1 MGDLKF
7 SSLNVRGLGEVS
19 KRKEIFNWLRK
30 KKFSI
35 YMLQEVHCTEKNIH
49 LWTAEWGYKAL
60 FSCCASNKAG
70 TCILFNNNFHLQ
82 ITKTR
87 SDPNGRFIIC
97 DICTNGK
104 NITLCNLYA
113 PNEDKPDFFRDIAI
127 YLQDFQCDEI
137 IIGGDFNLVMDVSK
151 DKKGGRASTH
161 KNSLEE
167 VKGICETWD
176 VVDIW
181 RVLNP
186 EEERYTWRQKNL
198 QIQCRLDFL
207 LISQSLI
214 NNVNTVDIVP
224 GYKTDHSMVTMEITT
239 NANPRGPGFWKLNT
253 SFLSDTDYI
262 SKIKDTIQQTKN
274 EYSNNPFVSP
284 ALLWEMIKLK
294 VRESSLYYSKERKK
308 KSALQEDE
316 IERTIAA
323 IEIKLEDKNIEAK
336 QREELLGVLK
346 SKKDQH
352 EKIIEYRTKGA
363 ILRSQCRWHNEGEKN
378 TKYFLN
384 LEKRHYKQGT
394 ISQLKTDNDIVI
406 TTDKDILKECLSFY
420 KNLYET
426 KLTSEQDPSIMEK
439 FFPAENTIHLSQEEQ
454 NLCEGPLTEKECLT
468 SLKQMAD
475 GKTPGTDGLPAEFYK
490 IFWDD
495 ISGALLAALNF
506 AYENGQLAMTQ
517 RRGIIKLIPKKEADL
532 KILKNWRPLSLLNCD
547 YKIAAKSIANRIQ
560 STLPKLINNDQTGFI
575 KGRFIG
581 ENIRLIDSII
591 NYTNDQSIP
600 GLILLL
606 DFEKA
611 FDTLEWSFVEKTLQH
626 YGFGPSIQKWIQTLY
641 CDIESGVMNNGWMSE
656 CFKIE
661 RGVRQG
667 CPLSPYLFVLSVE
680 VLASAI
686 RSDQHIKGI
695 SVNQKEIKLSQYAD
709 DTTLILDGSKDAL
722 ETSLDVIGKFSKIS
736 GLRLNNK
743 KTEALWIGSKA
754 RSQDIMFPE
763 KGFRWQH
770 LKIKTLG
777 VWLSI
782 EPELTVKLNFNEKKE
797 KVRNL
802 LRNWQYRR
810 LSLLGKIAILKSLI
824 ASQLVHVLSPLP
836 TNHQAIKELNGAFYH
851 FLWDGKPDKIKRN
864 IMINDYSN
872 GGLKMIDLFSFNKS
886 LKTIWIKKYLD
897 KTNLGKWKLFFERE
911 LGRYGGEA
919 VFLGN
924 LNKTDM
930 KHHFSST
937 NIFIN
942 EILMIWSEVNY
953 TDNISSLQHYQSQPL
968 WNNSLIRID
977 SKPIYFREWLAN
989 GISTIRSLM
998 KDANKPLS
1006 YEEFQN
1012 KYGLKACPL
1021 AFGGIIATLKNLRK
1035 RFKEN
1040 IDSPEKDEIEPFIKI
1055 FLKAKKPSNLT
1066 YKILVATKSE
1076 APETSQAKW
1085 HEDCDLEK
1093 GEFDWK
1099 RAFQSTKICTKSTKL
1114 IIFQFKFLHR
1124 RLPTNSFLYKINVK
1138 DSDRC
1143 SFCEKETETLLHL
1156 FWHCNQTTRFWESF
1170 FKWLQTSLCT
1180 QKGNK
1185 LDMTIALGL
1194 KPDTSNAKLQINFSC
1209 LMSRYCIWICKLKNE
1224 IPNLSHFLHLM
1235 NKSYEIEKNDP
1246 NSSSEKWKPLLGH
1259 LSN

>member
-253 SFLSDTDYI
+253 SFLSDIDYI

-274 EYSNNPFVSP
+274 EYSNDPFVSP
-284 ALLWEMIKLK
+284 ALLWEMIRLK

-924 LNKTDM
+924 LNKTDI

-1012 KYGLKACPL
+1012 KYGLKACL
-1021 AFGGIIATLKNLRK
+1021 
-1035 RFKEN
+1035 
-1040 IDSPEKDEIEPFIKI
+1040 
-1055 FLKAKKPSNLT
+1055 
-1066 YKILVATKSE
+1066 
-1076 APETSQAKW
+1076 
-1085 HEDCDLEK
+1085 
-1093 GEFDWK
+1093 
-1099 RAFQSTKICTKSTKL
+1099 
-1114 IIFQFKFLHR
+1114 
-1124 RLPTNSFLYKINVK
+1124 
-1138 DSDRC
+1138 
-1143 SFCEKETETLLHL
+1143 
-1156 FWHCNQTTRFWESF
+1156 
-1170 FKWLQTSLCT
+1170 
-1180 QKGNK
+1180 
-1185 LDMTIALGL
+1185 
-1194 KPDTSNAKLQINFSC
+1194 
-1209 LMSRYCIWICKLKNE
+1209 
-1224 IPNLSHFLHLM
+1224 
-1235 NKSYEIEKNDP
+1235 
-1246 NSSSEKWKPLLGH
+1246 
-1259 LSN
+1259 

>member
-198 QIQCRLDFL
+198 QIRCRLDFL

-253 SFLSDTDYI
+253 SFLSDIDYI

-274 EYSNNPFVSP
+274 EYSNDPFVSP

-924 LNKTDM
+924 LNKTDI

-1114 IIFQFKFLHR
+1114 IILI
-1124 RLPTNSFLYKINVK
+1124 L
-1138 DSDRC
+1138 
-1143 SFCEKETETLLHL
+1143 
-1156 FWHCNQTTRFWESF
+1156 
-1170 FKWLQTSLCT
+1170 
-1180 QKGNK
+1180 
-1185 LDMTIALGL
+1185 IA
-1194 KPDTSNAKLQINFSC
+1194 SVAC
-1209 LMSRYCIWICKLKNE
+1209 
-1224 IPNLSHFLHLM
+1224 
-1235 NKSYEIEKNDP
+1235 
-1246 NSSSEKWKPLLGH
+1246 
-1259 LSN
+1259 

>member
-1 MGDLKF
+1 MEG
-7 SSLNVRGLGEVS
+7 SGL
-19 KRKEIFNWLRK
+19 
-30 KKFSI
+30 
-35 YMLQEVHCTEKNIH
+35 T
-49 LWTAEWGYKAL
+49 
-60 FSCCASNKAG
+60 
-70 TCILFNNNFHLQ
+70 
-82 ITKTR
+82 
-87 SDPNGRFIIC
+87 P
-97 DICTNGK
+97 
-104 NITLCNLYA
+104 
-113 PNEDKPDFFRDIAI
+113 
-127 YLQDFQCDEI
+127 
-137 IIGGDFNLVMDVSK
+137 
-151 DKKGGRASTH
+151 
-161 KNSLEE
+161 
-167 VKGICETWD
+167 
-176 VVDIW
+176 
-181 RVLNP
+181 
-186 EEERYTWRQKNL
+186 
-198 QIQCRLDFL
+198 
-207 LISQSLI
+207 
-214 NNVNTVDIVP
+214 
-224 GYKTDHSMVTMEITT
+224 
-239 NANPRGPGFWKLNT
+239 
-253 SFLSDTDYI
+253 
-262 SKIKDTIQQTKN
+262 
-274 EYSNNPFVSP
+274 
-284 ALLWEMIKLK
+284 
-294 VRESSLYYSKERKK
+294 
-308 KSALQEDE
+308 
-316 IERTIAA
+316 
-323 IEIKLEDKNIEAK
+323 
-336 QREELLGVLK
+336 
-346 SKKDQH
+346 
-352 EKIIEYRTKGA
+352 TKGA

-924 LNKTDM
+924 LNKTDI

-942 EILMIWSEVNY
+942 EILMI
-953 TDNISSLQHYQSQPL
+953 
-968 WNNSLIRID
+968 
-977 SKPIYFREWLAN
+977 
-989 GISTIRSLM
+989 
-998 KDANKPLS
+998 
-1006 YEEFQN
+1006 
-1012 KYGLKACPL
+1012 
-1021 AFGGIIATLKNLRK
+1021 
-1035 RFKEN
+1035 
-1040 IDSPEKDEIEPFIKI
+1040 
-1055 FLKAKKPSNLT
+1055 
-1066 YKILVATKSE
+1066 
-1076 APETSQAKW
+1076 
-1085 HEDCDLEK
+1085 
-1093 GEFDWK
+1093 
-1099 RAFQSTKICTKSTKL
+1099 
-1114 IIFQFKFLHR
+1114 
-1124 RLPTNSFLYKINVK
+1124 
-1138 DSDRC
+1138 
-1143 SFCEKETETLLHL
+1143 
-1156 FWHCNQTTRFWESF
+1156 
-1170 FKWLQTSLCT
+1170 
-1180 QKGNK
+1180 
-1185 LDMTIALGL
+1185 
-1194 KPDTSNAKLQINFSC
+1194 
-1209 LMSRYCIWICKLKNE
+1209 
-1224 IPNLSHFLHLM
+1224 
-1235 NKSYEIEKNDP
+1235 
-1246 NSSSEKWKPLLGH
+1246 
-1259 LSN
+1259 

>member
-239 NANPRGPGFWKLNT
+239 NANPRGPSFWKLNT
-253 SFLSDTDYI
+253 SFLSDIDYI

-274 EYSNNPFVSP
+274 EYSNDPFVSP

-323 IEIKLEDKNIEAK
+323 IEIKLEDKNIEVK

-591 NYTNDQSIP
+591 DYTNDQSIP

-864 IMINDYSN
+864 IMISDYSN

-924 LNKTDM
+924 LNKTDI

-968 WNNSLIRID
+968 CR
-977 SKPIYFREWLAN
+977 
-989 GISTIRSLM
+989 
-998 KDANKPLS
+998 
-1006 YEEFQN
+1006 
-1012 KYGLKACPL
+1012 
-1021 AFGGIIATLKNLRK
+1021 
-1035 RFKEN
+1035 
-1040 IDSPEKDEIEPFIKI
+1040 
-1055 FLKAKKPSNLT
+1055 
-1066 YKILVATKSE
+1066 
-1076 APETSQAKW
+1076 
-1085 HEDCDLEK
+1085 
-1093 GEFDWK
+1093 
-1099 RAFQSTKICTKSTKL
+1099 
-1114 IIFQFKFLHR
+1114 
-1124 RLPTNSFLYKINVK
+1124 
-1138 DSDRC
+1138 
-1143 SFCEKETETLLHL
+1143 
-1156 FWHCNQTTRFWESF
+1156 
-1170 FKWLQTSLCT
+1170 
-1180 QKGNK
+1180 
-1185 LDMTIALGL
+1185 
-1194 KPDTSNAKLQINFSC
+1194 
-1209 LMSRYCIWICKLKNE
+1209 
-1224 IPNLSHFLHLM
+1224 
-1235 NKSYEIEKNDP
+1235 
-1246 NSSSEKWKPLLGH
+1246 
-1259 LSN
+1259 

>member
-253 SFLSDTDYI
+253 SFLSDIDYI

-274 EYSNNPFVSP
+274 EYSKDPFVSP

-294 VRESSLYYSKERKK
+294 VRESSLYYFKERKK

-924 LNKTDM
+924 LNKTDI

-977 SKPIYFREWLAN
+977 SKPIFFRE
-989 GISTIRSLM
+989 
-998 KDANKPLS
+998 
-1006 YEEFQN
+1006 
-1012 KYGLKACPL
+1012 
-1021 AFGGIIATLKNLRK
+1021 
-1035 RFKEN
+1035 
-1040 IDSPEKDEIEPFIKI
+1040 
-1055 FLKAKKPSNLT
+1055 
-1066 YKILVATKSE
+1066 
-1076 APETSQAKW
+1076 
-1085 HEDCDLEK
+1085 
-1093 GEFDWK
+1093 
-1099 RAFQSTKICTKSTKL
+1099 
-1114 IIFQFKFLHR
+1114 
-1124 RLPTNSFLYKINVK
+1124 
-1138 DSDRC
+1138 
-1143 SFCEKETETLLHL
+1143 
-1156 FWHCNQTTRFWESF
+1156 
-1170 FKWLQTSLCT
+1170 
-1180 QKGNK
+1180 
-1185 LDMTIALGL
+1185 
-1194 KPDTSNAKLQINFSC
+1194 
-1209 LMSRYCIWICKLKNE
+1209 
-1224 IPNLSHFLHLM
+1224 
-1235 NKSYEIEKNDP
+1235 
-1246 NSSSEKWKPLLGH
+1246 
-1259 LSN
+1259 